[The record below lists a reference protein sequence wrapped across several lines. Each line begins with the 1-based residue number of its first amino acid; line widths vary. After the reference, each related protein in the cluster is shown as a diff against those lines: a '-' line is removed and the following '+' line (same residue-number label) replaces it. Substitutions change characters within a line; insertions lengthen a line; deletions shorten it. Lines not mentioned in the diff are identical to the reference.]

1 MPQTPTPRIRSRRH
15 LTIDGFAFDVELLY
29 LARLAGF
36 RIREVGIIATAART
50 AASASRAGIASV
62 LDVLRVR
69 LKGGRSAAGSSGG
82 LHVLRTRPFRTLTD
96 IEGYALALAQ
106 VIESCP
112 LARRLM
118 EEIFDSIRSG
128 DEPES
133 FVSEAFD
140 RSGRVRHSAS
150 FSLRTLRG
158 AAAYNSYAVSHFVR
172 VNRKD

>member
-1 MPQTPTPRIRSRRH
+1 ARGLRLSSMCCGSPPRG
-15 LTIDGFAFDVELLY
+15 D
-29 LARLAGF
+29 
-36 RIREVGIIATAART
+36 
-50 AASASRAGIASV
+50 
-62 LDVLRVR
+62 
-69 LKGGRSAAGSSGG
+69 RSAPSSSGG

-96 IEGYALALAQ
+96 VEGYALALAQ

-140 RSGRVRHSAS
+140 CSGRVRHSGPSRCARCEVQRR
-150 FSLRTLRG
+150 L
-158 AAAYNSYAVSHFVR
+158 NSYAVH
-172 VNRKD
+172 